1 MTRIVKTQKLN
12 LIHKRFFDTQTR
24 PKIRNRTNV
33 QPPIT
38 TTTTTTTSDT
48 QQATQ
53 ATSSPAMDANLDK
66 QEVQEGQQVAVP
78 LTADGKGT
86 VVSPPPDKTEVE
98 KAAERKAERKAEE
111 LEAEDLERVRLNNTV
126 MDDNVFPEQPQ
137 VAEYVFFTKQGQR
150 NMNIIKGITANVL
163 VVAEKLEKTV
173 KQSDELRV
181 AVEKIVRNVDEMEA
195 EFQKQTSGWWKQ
207 KWFTYSASTVTILFV
222 VYQMFQYKAVP
233 NFLGII
239 GEAGIAFLKGSKEVA
254 KENIKD
260 IPKPSAETTIK
271 AIMETPVAPLT
282 ILTAVGTLTVAIM
295 ALKVVSFV
303 LRKVPK

>member
-1 MTRIVKTQKLN
+1 MTRIVKTLKLN

-173 KQSDELRV
+173 KQSAQ
-181 AVEKIVRNVDEMEA
+181 AVI
-195 EFQKQTSGWWKQ
+195 T
-207 KWFTYSASTVTILFV
+207 
-222 VYQMFQYKAVP
+222 
-233 NFLGII
+233 
-239 GEAGIAFLKGSKEVA
+239 
-254 KENIKD
+254 
-260 IPKPSAETTIK
+260 
-271 AIMETPVAPLT
+271 
-282 ILTAVGTLTVAIM
+282 
-295 ALKVVSFV
+295 KV
-303 LRKVPK
+303 